1 VVKIEHIALVFYVL
15 ASTSGVIIVKK
26 FFNSVHYETIPGFIS
41 TLFNV
46 QLIIGV
52 ALYITGFLTWL
63 YILSRMDLN
72 TAYPVA
78 ITLSLVTI
86 ILASLLVLKEPMT
99 LNIAVGIILCLA
111 GVFVILR

>member
-1 VVKIEHIALVFYVL
+1 VL
-15 ASTSGVIIVKK
+15 ASTSGVIIVKN

-72 TAYPVA
+72 TAYPIA

-86 ILASLLVLKEPMT
+86 IMASILILKEPMT
-99 LNIAVGIILCLA
+99 VKIGIGTILCLI